1 MKTVFD
7 ATCVDELQHRLGR
20 LQPVS
25 PRKWGKMSIA
35 QMLAHCSKG
44 IEMAAGELCPK
55 RALIGRIIGGLI
67 KRAVLGD
74 DKPMRRDSPTAKEL
88 VVADAPDFEAEK
100 ARLSAL
106 IGRFVAAGPEGCTSH
121 PHMFFG
127 PLNPDEWG
135 ILMYKHLDHHLRQ
148 FGA

>member
-7 ATCVDELQHRLGR
+7 AACVEELQRRLAG

-44 IEMAAGELCPK
+44 IEMAAGELCPE
-55 RALIGRIIGGLI
+55 RVLIGRIIGRLI

-74 DKPMRRDSPTAKEL
+74 DKPMRRDSPTAREL
-88 VVADAPDFEAEK
+88 VAGAHPTSNPRRRASAVSSAVLLLRVPRGAPAIHMPSSV
-100 ARLSAL
+100 LSTRKS
-106 IGRFVAAGPEGCTSH
+106 GES
-121 PHMFFG
+121 
-127 PLNPDEWG
+127 
-135 ILMYKHLDHHLRQ
+135 
-148 FGA
+148 